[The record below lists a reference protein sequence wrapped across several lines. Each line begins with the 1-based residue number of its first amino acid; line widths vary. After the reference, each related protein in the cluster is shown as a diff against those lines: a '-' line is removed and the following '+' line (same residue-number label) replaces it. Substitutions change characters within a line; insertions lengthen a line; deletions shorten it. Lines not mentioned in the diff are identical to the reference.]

1 MYVLKSAYKITDAQ
15 NKSVKKIV
23 SNYRKHIQ
31 KQVLLGI
38 TGSGK
43 TFIMA
48 NIIYELD
55 LPCLI
60 LAPNKTLAAQLYQEF
75 TSFFPENR
83 VGYFISYYDYYQPE
97 AYVPQKNL
105 YISKEVSINPELE
118 RLRIDA
124 VRNILESKNTII
136 VASVSA
142 IYNIGSPD
150 DFFKQKVS
158 YSLYAKIK
166 RDDLIREFINLG
178 YSRTEEFIETGKF
191 RIRGDIIEIFPTSEE
206 NPIRFTLDGI
216 NIVGIEVFD
225 AITANKLK
233 ELESVNI
240 FPISYFYYK
249 KSRIQDSIGKIKT
262 ELNDRIE
269 FFLKEDKVEF
279 AERLKEKTLFDIE
292 LLEQYGYC
300 SGIENYSMYLSN
312 RKEGDPPYTLLDFF
326 GKNYLM
332 IIDESHIS
340 IPQLK
345 GMYLGDRSR
354 KQKLVDFGFRL
365 PSAIE
370 NRPLNFEEIQSKLKN
385 VLYVSATPSEYE
397 LTDSKHQITE
407 LLVRPTGL
415 LDPKIE
421 IKKVESPVEDMI
433 KEIEKE
439 ISNRNRVLITTLTKR
454 MSEKLAEHLSFKGI
468 KSTYLH
474 SEIKPIDRIKI
485 IKKLRMGEIDTLIGI
500 NLLREGLDLP
510 EVSLVVIL
518 DADREGYL
526 RSATSLIQTF
536 GRASRN
542 VKGRVILY
550 IKGMTFSLKKAIN
563 ESNRRRK
570 YQILYNKENNIVPMS
585 INKKVKDFY
594 DDDFWIK
601 KSEEDIKVEFKDKE
615 DLIREIDKLSKLMKI
630 KANQLDFKRAAF
642 LREKIKYFKNL
653 LVEMY

>member
-1 MYVLKSAYKITDAQ
+1 M
-15 NKSVKKIV
+15 
-23 SNYRKHIQ
+23 
-31 KQVLLGI
+31 
-38 TGSGK
+38 
-43 TFIMA
+43 
-48 NIIYELD
+48 
-55 LPCLI
+55 
-60 LAPNKTLAAQLYQEF
+60 
-75 TSFFPENR
+75 
-83 VGYFISYYDYYQPE
+83 
-97 AYVPQKNL
+97 
-105 YISKEVSINPELE
+105 
-118 RLRIDA
+118 
-124 VRNILESKNTII
+124 
-136 VASVSA
+136 
-142 IYNIGSPD
+142 
-150 DFFKQKVS
+150 
-158 YSLYAKIK
+158 
-166 RDDLIREFINLG
+166 
-178 YSRTEEFIETGKF
+178 
-191 RIRGDIIEIFPTSEE
+191 
-206 NPIRFTLDGI
+206 
-216 NIVGIEVFD
+216 
-225 AITANKLK
+225 
-233 ELESVNI
+233 
-240 FPISYFYYK
+240 
-249 KSRIQDSIGKIKT
+249 
-262 ELNDRIE
+262 
-269 FFLKEDKVEF
+269 
-279 AERLKEKTLFDIE
+279 
-292 LLEQYGYC
+292 
-300 SGIENYSMYLSN
+300 
-312 RKEGDPPYTLLDFF
+312 
-326 GKNYLM
+326 
-332 IIDESHIS
+332 
-340 IPQLK
+340 
-345 GMYLGDRSR
+345 GDRSR

-421 IKKVESPVEDMI
+421 IRKVESPVEDMI
-433 KEIEKE
+433 KEVEKE
-439 ISNRNRVLITTLTKR
+439 ISDRNRVLITTLTKR

-518 DADREGYL
+518 DADREGFL

-542 VKGRVILY
+542 VKGRVVLY
-550 IKGMTFSLKKAIN
+550 IKGMTFSLKKAID

-594 DDDFWIK
+594 DDDFWIR

-653 LVEMY
+653 LIEMY